1 MRRSGLRGPAESR
14 RSRAPQ
20 ANSIAPSTRTLRRRL
35 SACANGWRRESGYS
49 STMRKTPP
57 EMLYRSRATEQSR
70 SNRKE
75 RERGNMSQG
84 VAFGNRWWIV
94 FGATLSMLVAQG
106 PVILYTL
113 GLFIKPLNQEFGW
126 DRASISAAGGVA
138 AIFSA
143 ITIPFVGSLIDRWGV
158 RTVLLPIVVLCASSV
173 ALIALTPKPVV
184 VFMLLFAITAVL
196 GAGQGPLGYA
206 KCVSAWFDDRRG
218 LALGVTMSGIGLGA
232 ALIPQYTQFLIGN
245 LGWRVAYLGLGLLT
259 LVVAFPAVFLFI
271 CQPIKAKTTAG
282 GVPAQSPASED
293 RPPDLEVREALGGR
307 RFWLIACALLL
318 VSTVTQ
324 GLVVHTVPLLTD
336 NGYSPEAAATLMIA
350 VGLSTMAGRL
360 LSGYLVD
367 KIFAAFVAASFFL
380 LPCLGI
386 YLLDST
392 ISPVAGII
400 SLGLASGT
408 EIDMIGFLTSRYFGM
423 KRFGQ
428 LYGYLFAS
436 FVVGSAIGPYMMGLA
451 FERLHSYEP
460 ALWTF
465 GAFML
470 LATGAILSLG
480 PYRYPPEE
488 RAAADGRQ
496 RMQALATERA

>member
-1 MRRSGLRGPAESR
+1 
-14 RSRAPQ
+14 
-20 ANSIAPSTRTLRRRL
+20 
-35 SACANGWRRESGYS
+35 
-49 STMRKTPP
+49 
-57 EMLYRSRATEQSR
+57 
-70 SNRKE
+70 
-75 RERGNMSQG
+75 MSQG
-84 VAFGNRWWIV
+84 SAFGSRWWIV

-113 GLFIKPLNQEFGW
+113 GLFIKPLNQEFGGDGGGVW
-126 DRASISAAGGVA
+126 AGGGIAGV
-138 AIFSA
+138 SA
-143 ITIPFVGSLIDRWGV
+143 GIAIPFVGLMMDRWGV
-158 RTVLLPIVVLCASSV
+158 RGVLLPIVVLCASSV
-173 ALIALTPKPVV
+173 ALIALTPKSVV
-184 VFMLLFAITAVL
+184 VFMLLFAITGVL
-196 GAGQGPLGYA
+196 GSGQGPLGYA

-218 LALGVTMSGIGLGA
+218 LALGITMSGIGLGA
-232 ALIPQYTQFLIGN
+232 ALVPQYTQFLIGN
-245 LGWRVAYLGLGLLT
+245 FGCRVAYLGLRLLT
-259 LVVAFPAVFLFI
+259 LLVAFPAVFLLI
-271 CQPIKAKTTAG
+271 REPTKAKSTAG
-282 GVPAQSPASED
+282 GEHAESPASQE

-318 VSTVTQ
+318 VSTLTQ

-336 NGYSPEAAATLMIA
+336 KGHSPEAAATLMIA

-367 KIFAAFVAASFFL
+367 RIFAPFVAAFFFL

-386 YLLDST
+386 YLLDSAV
-392 ISPVAGII
+392 SPVVGII

-408 EIDMIGFLTSRYFGM
+408 EIDMIGFLTSRYFVM
-423 KRFGQ
+423 KRFAQ
-428 LYGYLFAS
+428 FYGYLFAS

-480 PYRYPPEE
+480 PYRYPPGE
-488 RAAADGRQ
+488 RAAADGGQ
-496 RMQALATERA
+496 RMQAAAAEGA

>member
-35 SACANGWRRESGYS
+35 SACANGWRRESGFS
-49 STMRKTPP
+49 STMRKRPP
-57 EMLYRSRATEQSR
+57 EMLSRSQGTEQSR
-70 SNRKE
+70 SKSAGG
-75 RERGNMSQG
+75 GNMFQG

-126 DRASISAAGGVA
+126 DRASISAAGGIA
-138 AIFSA
+138 AISSA
-143 ITIPFVGSLIDRWGV
+143 ITIPFVGSMMDRWGV
-158 RTVLLPIVVLCASSV
+158 RTVLLPIVVLCATSV
-173 ALIALTPKPVV
+173 ALIALTPKSIA
-184 VFMLLFAITAVL
+184 VFMLLFAITGVL

-206 KCVSAWFDDRRG
+206 KTVSAWFDDRRG
-218 LALGVTMSGIGLGA
+218 LALGITMSGIGLGA
-232 ALIPQYTQFLIGN
+232 ALVPQYTQFLIGD
-245 LGWRVAYLGLGLLT
+245 LGWRAAYFGLGFLT
-259 LVVAFPAVFLFI
+259 LMIAFPAVFLFI
-271 CQPIKAKTTAG
+271 REPIVGKSAAD
-282 GVPAQSPASED
+282 GVLAQSSASED

-336 NGYSPEAAATLMIA
+336 KGYSPETAATLMIA

-367 KIFAAFVAASFFL
+367 KIFAPFVAASFFL

-392 ISPVAGII
+392 TSPVAGII

-480 PYRYPPEE
+480 PYRYPAEE
-488 RAAADGRQ
+488 MTPVGARRDVDAP
-496 RMQALATERA
+496 ATEHA

>member
-1 MRRSGLRGPAESR
+1 
-14 RSRAPQ
+14 
-20 ANSIAPSTRTLRRRL
+20 
-35 SACANGWRRESGYS
+35 
-49 STMRKTPP
+49 
-57 EMLYRSRATEQSR
+57 
-70 SNRKE
+70 
-75 RERGNMSQG
+75 MSQG
-84 VAFGNRWWIV
+84 AAFGSRWWIV

-126 DRASISAAGGVA
+126 DRASISAAGGIA
-138 AIFSA
+138 AISSA
-143 ITIPFVGSLIDRWGV
+143 ITIPFVGSMMDRWGV
-158 RTVLLPIVVLCASSV
+158 RAVLLPIVILCGSSV
-173 ALIALTPKPVV
+173 ALIALTPKSVV
-184 VFMLLFAITAVL
+184 VFMMFFAITGVL
-196 GAGQGPLGYA
+196 GSGQGPLGYA

-218 LALGVTMSGIGLGA
+218 LALGITMSGIGLGA
-232 ALIPQYTQFLIGN
+232 ALVPQYTQFLIGN
-245 LGWRVAYLGLGLLT
+245 FGWRIAYLGLGLLT
-259 LVVAFPAVFLFI
+259 LIVAFPAVFLFI
-271 CQPIKAKTTAG
+271 REPTKAKSTAG
-282 GVPAQSPASED
+282 EHAQSPASQD

-324 GLVVHTVPLLTD
+324 GMVVHTVPLLTD
-336 NGYSPEAAATLMIA
+336 KGYSPEAAATLMVA
-350 VGLSTMAGRL
+350 VGLSTMVGRL

-367 KIFAAFVAASFFL
+367 RIFAPFVAASFFL

-392 ISPVAGII
+392 ISPVVGII

-436 FVVGSAIGPYMMGLA
+436 FVVGSAIGPFMMGLA

-470 LATGAILSLG
+470 LASAAILCLG
-480 PYRYPPEE
+480 PYRYPAEG
-488 RAAADGRQ
+488 RAPTGGRRLIDAA
-496 RMQALATERA
+496 ATERA

>member
-1 MRRSGLRGPAESR
+1 
-14 RSRAPQ
+14 
-20 ANSIAPSTRTLRRRL
+20 
-35 SACANGWRRESGYS
+35 
-49 STMRKTPP
+49 
-57 EMLYRSRATEQSR
+57 
-70 SNRKE
+70 
-75 RERGNMSQG
+75 
-84 VAFGNRWWIV
+84 
-94 FGATLSMLVAQG
+94 
-106 PVILYTL
+106 
-113 GLFIKPLNQEFGW
+113 
-126 DRASISAAGGVA
+126 
-138 AIFSA
+138 
-143 ITIPFVGSLIDRWGV
+143 
-158 RTVLLPIVVLCASSV
+158 
-173 ALIALTPKPVV
+173 
-184 VFMLLFAITAVL
+184 
-196 GAGQGPLGYA
+196 
-206 KCVSAWFDDRRG
+206 
-218 LALGVTMSGIGLGA
+218 MSGIGLGA
-232 ALIPQYTQFLIGN
+232 ALVPQYTQFLIGN
-245 LGWRVAYLGLGLLT
+245 FGWRIAYLGLGLLT

-271 CQPIKAKTTAG
+271 REPTQAKSPAG
-282 GVPAQSPASED
+282 SEHAQSPASQD
-293 RPPDLEVREALGGR
+293 RPPDLEVREALRDR

-367 KIFAAFVAASFFL
+367 KIFAPFVAATFFL

-436 FVVGSAIGPYMMGLA
+436 FVVGSAVGPYMMGLA

-470 LATGAILSLG
+470 FASAAILCLG
-480 PYRYPPEE
+480 PYRYPAEE
-488 RAAADGRQ
+488 RAPTRDRRLVDAP
-496 RMQALATERA
+496 ATERA

>member
-1 MRRSGLRGPAESR
+1 VSHGA
-14 RSRAPQ
+14 
-20 ANSIAPSTRTLRRRL
+20 
-35 SACANGWRRESGYS
+35 
-49 STMRKTPP
+49 
-57 EMLYRSRATEQSR
+57 
-70 SNRKE
+70 
-75 RERGNMSQG
+75 
-84 VAFGNRWWIV
+84 AFGNRWWIV
-94 FGATLSMLVAQG
+94 FGAMLSMFVAQG

-173 ALIALTPKPVV
+173 ALIALTPKSVA
-184 VFMLLFAITAVL
+184 VFMLLFAITGVL

-206 KCVSAWFDDRRG
+206 KCVAAWFDDRRG

-232 ALIPQYTQFLIGN
+232 ALVPQYTQFLIGN
-245 LGWRVAYLGLGLLT
+245 LGWRAAYAGLGLLT
-259 LVVAFPAVFLFI
+259 LIVAFPAVFLFI
-271 CQPIKAKTTAG
+271 REPTKAKTAA
-282 GVPAQSPASED
+282 AQSQSSPSED
-293 RPPDLEVREALGGR
+293 QPPDLEVREVLGGR
-307 RFWLIACALLL
+307 RFWLIAGALLL

-336 NGYSPEAAATLMIA
+336 MGYSPETAASLMIA
-350 VGLSTMAGRL
+350 VGFSTMAGRL

-367 KIFAAFVAASFFL
+367 RIFAPFVAAFFFM

-386 YLLDST
+386 YLLDSNF
-392 ISPVAGII
+392 SPVAGIV

-436 FVVGSAIGPYMMGLA
+436 FVVGSAIGPFMMGLF

-460 ALWTF
+460 ALWMF
-465 GAFML
+465 SAFVL
-470 LATGAILSLG
+470 LASGAILSLG
-480 PYRYPPEE
+480 PYRFPADEKTPEG
-488 RAAADGRQ
+488 AGRVVD
-496 RMQALATERA
+496 APATEHA

>member
-1 MRRSGLRGPAESR
+1 
-14 RSRAPQ
+14 
-20 ANSIAPSTRTLRRRL
+20 
-35 SACANGWRRESGYS
+35 
-49 STMRKTPP
+49 
-57 EMLYRSRATEQSR
+57 
-70 SNRKE
+70 
-75 RERGNMSQG
+75 MSQG
-84 VAFGNRWWIV
+84 AAFGNRWWIV
-94 FGATLSMLVAQG
+94 FGATLSMLVGQG

-143 ITIPFVGSLIDRWGV
+143 ITVPFVGSLIDRWGA

-173 ALIALTPKPVV
+173 ALIALTPKSVV
-184 VFMLLFAITAVL
+184 VFMVLFAITGVL
-196 GAGQGPLGYA
+196 GSGQGPLGYA
-206 KCVSAWFDDRRG
+206 KCVSAWFDSRRG
-218 LALGVTMSGIGLGA
+218 LALGITMSGIGLGA
-232 ALIPQYTQFLIGN
+232 ALIPQYAQFLIGN
-245 LGWRVAYLGLGLLT
+245 LGWRAAYAGLGLLT
-259 LVVAFPAVFLFI
+259 LIVAFPAVFLFI
-271 CQPIKAKTTAG
+271 REPPKAKTAAT
-282 GVPAQSPASED
+282 QSSASAD
-293 RPPDLEVREALGGR
+293 RPPDLEVRQVLGGR

-336 NGYSPEAAATLMIA
+336 NGYSPETSATLMIA

-367 KIFAAFVAASFFL
+367 RIFAPFLAAFFFM
-380 LPCLGI
+380 LPCLGM
-386 YLLDST
+386 YLLYST
-392 ISPVAGII
+392 ISPVVGII

-451 FERLHSYEP
+451 FVRLHSYEP
-460 ALWTF
+460 ALWMF

-470 LATGAILSLG
+470 LASGAILSLG
-480 PYRYPPEE
+480 PYRFPAEE
-488 RAAADGRQ
+488 KIPVGAGRVVD
-496 RMQALATERA
+496 APATKHA

>member
-14 RSRAPQ
+14 RSRVLQ
-20 ANSIAPSTRTLRRRL
+20 VNSIDPSTRTLRRRQR
-35 SACANGWRRESGYS
+35 ACANGWRRESGYT
-49 STMRKTPP
+49 STMRKKPLGT
-57 EMLYRSRATEQSR
+57 LLRSPGTEQSQ

-75 RERGNMSQG
+75 RGKGSMSQG
-84 VAFGNRWWIV
+84 SAFGNRWWIV

-143 ITIPFVGSLIDRWGV
+143 ITIPFVGLLMDRWGV

-173 ALIALTPKPVV
+173 ALIALTPNSVV
-184 VFMLLFAITAVL
+184 VFMLIFAITGVL
-196 GAGQGPLGYA
+196 GSGQGPLGYA

-218 LALGVTMSGIGLGA
+218 LALGITMSGIGLGA
-232 ALIPQYTQFLIGN
+232 AFIPQYTQFLIGSF
-245 LGWRVAYLGLGLLT
+245 GWRVAYLGLGLLT
-259 LVVAFPAVFLFI
+259 LIVAFPAVLLFI
-271 CQPIKAKTTAG
+271 GEPSKAKTTAG
-282 GVPAQSPASED
+282 GVHVQSPASED

-324 GLVVHTVPLLTD
+324 GLVVHIVPLLTD
-336 NGYSPEAAATLMIA
+336 KGYSPETAATLMIA

-367 KIFAAFVAASFFL
+367 KIFAPFVAASFFL

-386 YLLDST
+386 YLLNST

-436 FVVGSAIGPYMMGLA
+436 FVIGSAIGPFMMGLT

-465 GAFML
+465 GALML
-470 LATGAILSLG
+470 IATAAILSLG
-480 PYRYPPEE
+480 PYRYPAEE
-488 RAAADGRQ
+488 KSPAGVGLVDAP
-496 RMQALATERA
+496 ATERV

>member
-1 MRRSGLRGPAESR
+1 
-14 RSRAPQ
+14 
-20 ANSIAPSTRTLRRRL
+20 
-35 SACANGWRRESGYS
+35 
-49 STMRKTPP
+49 
-57 EMLYRSRATEQSR
+57 
-70 SNRKE
+70 
-75 RERGNMSQG
+75 MSQEA
-84 VAFGNRWWIV
+84 AFENRWWIV
-94 FGATLSMLVAQG
+94 FGAMLSMVVAQG

-126 DRASISAAGGVA
+126 DRASISAAGGIA

-143 ITIPFVGSLIDRWGV
+143 ITIPFVGSLMDRWGV
-158 RTVLLPIVVLCASSV
+158 RTVLLPIVVLCAASV
-173 ALIALTPKPVV
+173 ALIALTPQSVA
-184 VFMLLFAITAVL
+184 VFMLLFAITGVL
-196 GAGQGPLGYA
+196 GSGQGPLGYA

-218 LALGVTMSGIGLGA
+218 LALGITMSGIGLGA
-232 ALIPQYTQFLIGN
+232 AFIPQYAQFLIGN
-245 LGWRVAYLGLGLLT
+245 LGWRAAYAGLGLLT
-259 LVVAFPAVFLFI
+259 LIVAFPAVFLFI
-271 CQPIKAKTTAG
+271 REPAKAKTAA
-282 GVPAQSPASED
+282 AQSQSFPSEN
-293 RPPDLEVREALGGR
+293 RPPDLEVREVLGGR
-307 RFWLIACALLL
+307 RFWLIAFALLL

-336 NGYSPEAAATLMIA
+336 KGYSPETAATLMIA

-367 KIFAAFVAASFFL
+367 RIFAPFVAAFFFL
-380 LPCLGI
+380 LPCIGI

-392 ISPVAGII
+392 ISPVVGII

-436 FVVGSAIGPYMMGLA
+436 FVVGSAVGPYMMGLA

-465 GAFML
+465 SAFML
-470 LATGAILSLG
+470 LASGAILSLG
-480 PYRYPPEE
+480 PYRFPAEE
-488 RAAADGRQ
+488 NTPVGAGRGVNAAT
-496 RMQALATERA
+496 TEHA

>member
-1 MRRSGLRGPAESR
+1 
-14 RSRAPQ
+14 
-20 ANSIAPSTRTLRRRL
+20 
-35 SACANGWRRESGYS
+35 
-49 STMRKTPP
+49 
-57 EMLYRSRATEQSR
+57 
-70 SNRKE
+70 
-75 RERGNMSQG
+75 
-84 VAFGNRWWIV
+84 
-94 FGATLSMLVAQG
+94 
-106 PVILYTL
+106 
-113 GLFIKPLNQEFGW
+113 
-126 DRASISAAGGVA
+126 
-138 AIFSA
+138 
-143 ITIPFVGSLIDRWGV
+143 
-158 RTVLLPIVVLCASSV
+158 
-173 ALIALTPKPVV
+173 
-184 VFMLLFAITAVL
+184 MLLFAITGVL
-196 GAGQGPLGYA
+196 GSGQGPLGYA
-206 KCVSAWFDDRRG
+206 KCVAAWFDDRRG
-218 LALGVTMSGIGLGA
+218 LALGITMSGIGLGA

-245 LGWRVAYLGLGLLT
+245 FGWRAAYAGLGLLT
-259 LVVAFPAVFLFI
+259 LLVAFPAVFLFI
-271 CQPIKAKTTAG
+271 REPTKATNAAG
-282 GVPAQSPASED
+282 GEHAQSPASED
-293 RPPDLEVREALGGR
+293 RPLDLEVREALGGR

-324 GLVVHTVPLLTD
+324 GMVVHTVPLLTD
-336 NGYSPEAAATLMIA
+336 KGYSPEAAATLMIA

-367 KIFAAFVAASFFL
+367 RIFAPFVAAFFFL

-386 YLLDST
+386 YLLGST
-392 ISPVAGII
+392 ISPVVGII

-480 PYRYPPEE
+480 PYRYPPGE

-496 RMQALATERA
+496 RMQAAAAEGA